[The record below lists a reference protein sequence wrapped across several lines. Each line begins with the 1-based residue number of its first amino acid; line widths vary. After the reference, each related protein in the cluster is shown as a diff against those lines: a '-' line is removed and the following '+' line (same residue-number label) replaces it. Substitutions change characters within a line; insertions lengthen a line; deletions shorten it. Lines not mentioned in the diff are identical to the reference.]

1 MARLAFDLLLNSR
14 HQNFKELIQVRAENR
29 KELDPLNKW
38 LRRILCFLE
47 HAAIEFQPAQ
57 LAIDEVAWIR
67 KTVCSRNFLG
77 KDLDVRR
84 GFVSNNG
91 FRNSSPLLRSYLS

>member
-1 MARLAFDLLLNSR
+1 MARLTFHLLLDSSDPNL
-14 HQNFKELIQVRAENR
+14 KELIQVRTEDR

-38 LRRILCFLE
+38 LRRILRFLE
-47 HAAIEFQPAQ
+47 HPAIEFQPAQ
-57 LAIDEVAWIR
+57 LAVDEVAWIR

-84 GFVSNNG
+84 GLV
-91 FRNSSPLLRSYLS
+91 RNSGFCNSCRHLRCC